1 MMLEIDDQHPDAS
14 APLLPWLVR
23 YFEEEGAAVVIA
35 TGADN
40 SLRSLVPGTGARFE
54 VAVEGLPNLLHEA
67 LHAVQVGALADDHG
81 IDYGLIPFDVTVPAQ
96 RRLLWQELA
105 CAAVSCGYLEDPAAV
120 DPWFAEQIEIQGIF
134 FGFAAEDLTGLRS
147 FIEATIAAYGGE
159 LEAAVTAAYT
169 KLEGRLRAVG
179 APATLAGPR
188 RRWGF
193 SELWA
198 RYRAFS
204 FGGCRAETS
213 DGATGSMRRRDD
225 GAAITRV
232 DARD

>member
-147 FIEATIAAYGGE
+147 FIEATIAAYGGGARGGGDGRVH
-159 LEAAVTAAYT
+159 EARGAIAGGWRAGDVGRSAAA
-169 KLEGRLRAVG
+169 LGLLGAVG
-179 APATLAGPR
+179 ALSGVFF
-188 RRWGF
+188 WGV
-193 SELWA
+193 S
-198 RYRAFS
+198 R
-204 FGGCRAETS
+204 
-213 DGATGSMRRRDD
+213 
-225 GAAITRV
+225 
-232 DARD
+232 